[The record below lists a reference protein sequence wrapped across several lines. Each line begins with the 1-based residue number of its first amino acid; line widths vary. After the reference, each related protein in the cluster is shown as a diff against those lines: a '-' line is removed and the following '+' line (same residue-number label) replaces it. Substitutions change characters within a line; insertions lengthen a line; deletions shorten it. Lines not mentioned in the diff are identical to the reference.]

1 VAIKDATYRNGSPAD
16 DDLCNGRSKLET
28 EATKR
33 ERGNLEC
40 RFNCNESHPLGRL
53 DDVTTTRGGGAHKG
67 HNTYGVQQL
76 PTVVTMGA
84 EKLTIGAG
92 RGGSGGRWVRADD
105 EWRPN
110 IGTSVCPMKLWH
122 GEGRR

>member
-16 DDLCNGRSKLET
+16 DDLCNGRPRLET

-53 DDVTTTRGGGAHKG
+53 DDVTTMRGGGAHKG
-67 HNTYGVQQL
+67 HNTDGVQQL
-76 PTVVTMGA
+76 PTVVTTGA
-84 EKLTIGAG
+84 EKLTEQGGEDPVAG
-92 RGGSGGRWVRADD
+92 GFVPMRNGGPISGLQCV
-105 EWRPN
+105 P
-110 IGTSVCPMKLWH
+110 
-122 GEGRR
+122 